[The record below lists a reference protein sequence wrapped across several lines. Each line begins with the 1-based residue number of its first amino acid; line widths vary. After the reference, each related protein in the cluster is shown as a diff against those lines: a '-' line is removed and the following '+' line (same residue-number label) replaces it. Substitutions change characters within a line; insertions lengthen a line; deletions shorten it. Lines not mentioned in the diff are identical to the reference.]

1 MQDLHKRLTQ
11 TSLIP
16 NWISAWFYKAAH
28 RKVSG
33 LSCSLFRSREGNGEP
48 WLARKS
54 DCIPSD
60 ASGISLC
67 IYQGFTRL
75 HGLFAG
81 LRCLLTENP
90 GICIIEKH
98 FSHIAETLEVRPHMQ
113 SNSSLLLTPAWSEQ
127 ISAANEWSCALDDTS
142 VRRNHPGPVGDR
154 RVMHGHQPLIPK
166 GLLRL
171 ARAKAPF
178 SLL

>member
-81 LRCLLTENP
+81 LRCLSHRKSGYMYHRKTFFPYRGNP
-90 GICIIEKH
+90 WGQAAHAVKQL
-98 FSHIAETLEVRPHMQ
+98 SSPDARLVRA
-113 SNSSLLLTPAWSEQ
+113 NLSSQWVEL
-127 ISAANEWSCALDDTS
+127 CAGWHKCSPESSWTGG
-142 VRRNHPGPVGDR
+142 RPTG
-154 RVMHGHQPLIPK
+154 
-166 GLLRL
+166 
-171 ARAKAPF
+171 
-178 SLL
+178 